1 MAGISEAVVSL
12 NVVGLMA
19 EYANSQNTDQQQT
32 AAKSN
37 YSQKKPKQSKVSASP
52 LPKNITGPLSAS
64 KKVINIPK
72 INRDKMQM
80 DRADGH
86 FLISYDSE
94 MQERQTP
101 RISMSIHTKL
111 N

>member
-19 EYANSQNTDQQQT
+19 EYANSKNTDQQQT

-37 YSQKKPKQSKVSASP
+37 YSMKKQKVPASL
-52 LPKNITGPLSAS
+52 LPRNITGPHSTT

-72 INRDKMQM
+72 TNRDKMQM

-86 FLISYDSE
+86 FLISFVSE
-94 MQERQTP
+94 IHKKQTP
-101 RISMSIHTKL
+101 HVSMSIHT
-111 N
+111 

>member
-19 EYANSQNTDQQQT
+19 EYANSKNTDQQQT

-37 YSQKKPKQSKVSASP
+37 YSMKKHNQSKVSASL
-52 LPKNITGPLSAS
+52 LPRNITGHLSAT

-72 INRDKMQM
+72 TNRDKMQM

-86 FLISYDSE
+86 FLISFDSE
-94 MQERQTP
+94 IHKKQTSHV
-101 RISMSIHTKL
+101 SMSIHT
-111 N
+111 